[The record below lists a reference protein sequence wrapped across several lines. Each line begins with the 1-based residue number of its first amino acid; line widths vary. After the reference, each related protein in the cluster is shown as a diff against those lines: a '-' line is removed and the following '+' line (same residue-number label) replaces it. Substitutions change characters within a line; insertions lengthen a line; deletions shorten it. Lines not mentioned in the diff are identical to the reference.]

1 MTKLKGRVVKGV
13 ASRFSVYTDEG
24 FKTCLARGRLKSDGL
39 IYVGDYVEIVRDR
52 DVWVIESVAPR
63 KNALIRPYVSNI
75 DLCLITVAPVP
86 APDFLLVDKVI
97 VNCLAEGITP
107 VLVVNKSDIEK
118 VDVSEY
124 NCVETVYC
132 SAETEGGADVLVP
145 VIGGKTVCFAG
156 QSAVGKS
163 SLIKTLY
170 AEVPLIEGEGRI
182 VGFDL
187 RNMKRRDISRLRRS
201 IGIVFQ
207 DYQLLSDRD
216 VFDNLHYVM
225 KATGWNDENEMRRRI
240 EEVLT
245 VVGLEN
251 KAFKMPFELSGGQQ
265 QRLAVARALVNKPKV
280 ILADE
285 PTGNLDPWAAED
297 IMEVFRRIVGGGC
310 SVVMSTHNIANIEQF
325 PSRTIRFNKG
335 RTEEIDINSIL
346 GA

>member
-1 MTKLKGRVVKGV
+1 MFD
-13 ASRFSVYTDEG
+13 FSI
-24 FKTCLARGRLKSDGL
+24 LSDM
-39 IYVGDYVEIVRDR
+39 EKNP
-52 DVWVIESVAPR
+52 VIELKDVAVFHSAKPGSRNPR
-63 KNALIRPYVSNI
+63 KRGEMVVSG
-75 DLCLITVAPVP
+75 
-86 APDFLLVDKVI
+86 
-97 VNCLAEGITP
+97 VNL
-107 VLVVNKSDIEK
+107 
-118 VDVSEY
+118 
-124 NCVETVYC
+124 TVY
-132 SAETEGGADVLVP
+132 EGEMVYF
-145 VIGGKTVCFAG
+145 IGKVG
-156 QSAVGKS
+156 SGKS

-187 RNMKRRDISRLRRS
+187 CNMKRRDISRLRRS

-335 RTEEIDINSIL
+335 RTEEIDISSIL